1 MILSR
6 LLELTRGHNPLGLAA
21 WPLFA
26 DLLGQ
31 NEFLGT
37 ATIFIQFVALAV
49 TYLQLQLRLRTIN
62 QRDKLLFAF
71 RPFGRLPWPLILF
84 ARRVAQN
91 EAKTWAF
98 FGCEGKIA
106 IAVINEN
113 KELSLYRTYNSTI
126 PCGYQQKGAG
136 ETREA
141 MGARGKRNLGSYSF
155 VCQNGSKN

>member
-1 MILSR
+1 M
-6 LLELTRGHNPLGLAA
+6 LELTRRHNPLGYAA

-31 NEFLGT
+31 NELLGT
-37 ATIFIQFVALAV
+37 AAIFIQFAV
-49 TYLQLQLRLRTIN
+49 THLQLQLRLRTIN

-71 RPFGRLPWPLILF
+71 RPFGRLPWPLILLQ
-84 ARRVAQN
+84 RRVAQN

-98 FGCEGKIA
+98 FGCEGKKA

-113 KELSLYRTYNSTI
+113 TEFSLFMTYNSTI
-126 PCGYQQKGAG
+126 PCGYQQKGAE

-141 MGARGKRNLGSYSF
+141 MGARGKRNSGSHGF